1 MYFSLPKDIP
11 PRPLGGT
18 RVRKHWSAVIYAV
31 ITGFHDLYNCYVIC
45 CVYVYIIISMNKQI
59 HRI

>member
-18 RVRKHWSAVIYAV
+18 RVREHWSAVIYAV
-31 ITGFHDLYNCYVIC
+31 ITFLMYCIIFMSYI
-45 CVYVYIIISMNKQI
+45 VYMISLS
-59 HRI
+59 